1 MALILGLRNSVVVGS
16 REVLKTTPEA
26 CPGLA
31 GLAGRIPAI
40 YFEID

>member
-31 GLAGRIPAI
+31 GRIPAI